1 LLSEGCF
8 NSFANENV
16 PASYLIVGHSHEHGP
31 RTAFLHY
38 GPPLTATVA
47 GGASAQLSP
56 YVPLTDP
63 FDVWTVINLT
73 ALFTRLPK

>member
-1 LLSEGCF
+1 VDGPGTI
-8 NSFANENV
+8 A
-16 PASYLIVGHSHEHGP
+16 YLIVAHSHEHGP
-31 RTAFLHY
+31 RAAFLHY

-56 YVPLTDP
+56 YVPLADP
-63 FDVWTVINLT
+63 FDIWTVINLT